1 MLLPTPARSHALVF
15 RMDRFEEAQR
25 LVLTLRTARGEPIPP
40 CPRSTA
46 PLASKLQWLEYL
58 FSPEGTEEIA
68 EQIAEQATEQI
79 AEHTTEH
86 TTERIA
92 GKAAELE
99 GNKKQLN
106 AWLAEAFGGSCKW
119 LNALSGRLW
128 EASDCEVVT
137 ERGVVSVAQFLR
149 EEETVCHGV
158 SSSSLAIMSQLQGLL
173 SKEAFNR
180 LVQVAAI
187 RYPSPLPV
195 IRAVVM
201 EQNKDWGA
209 LFDQDPVGF
218 ITCLKRATTMIRRS
232 FSSRSFH
239 LWTLCGTNS

>member
-1 MLLPTPARSHALVF
+1 MLPTPARSHALVF

-68 EQIAEQATEQI
+68 EQIAEQVTEQ
-79 AEHTTEH
+79 

-92 GKAAELE
+92 RKAAELE
-99 GNKKQLN
+99 DNKKQLN

-149 EEETVCHGV
+149 EEETACHGV

>member
-46 PLASKLQWLEYL
+46 PLASKLQWLKYL

-79 AEHTTEH
+79 AEHTTEQA
-86 TTERIA
+86 TEQIA

-99 GNKKQLN
+99 GRREQLN

-239 LWTLCGTNS
+239 LWTLC

>member
-1 MLLPTPARSHALVF
+1 MLPTPAHSHALVF

-46 PLASKLQWLEYL
+46 PLASKLQWLKYL

-68 EQIAEQATEQI
+68 EQIAEQTTEQATEQI

-86 TTERIA
+86 TTEQIA

-239 LWTLCGTNS
+239 LWTLC

>member
-79 AEHTTEH
+79 AEHTTE
-86 TTERIA
+86 RIA

-99 GNKKQLN
+99 GRREQLN

-158 SSSSLAIMSQLQGLL
+158 SSSSLAIVSQLQGLL

>member
-79 AEHTTEH
+79 AEHTTE
-86 TTERIA
+86 RIA

-99 GNKKQLN
+99 GRREQLN

-158 SSSSLAIMSQLQGLL
+158 SSSSLAIVSQLQGLL

-239 LWTLCGTNS
+239 LWTLC

>member
-1 MLLPTPARSHALVF
+1 
-15 RMDRFEEAQR
+15 MDRFEEAQR

-68 EQIAEQATEQI
+68 EQIAE
-79 AEHTTEH
+79 H

-99 GNKKQLN
+99 GRREQWN

-137 ERGVVSVAQFLR
+137 VRGVVSVAQFLR
-149 EEETVCHGV
+149 EEETACHGV
-158 SSSSLAIMSQLQGLL
+158 SSSSLAIVSQLQGLL

-218 ITCLKRATTMIRRS
+218 ITCLKRAATMIRRS

-239 LWTLCGTNS
+239 LWTLC

>member
-1 MLLPTPARSHALVF
+1 MLPTPAHSHALVF

-46 PLASKLQWLEYL
+46 PLASKLQWLKYL

-68 EQIAEQATEQI
+68 EQIAEQTTEQI
-79 AEHTTEH
+79 AEHTTEEA
-86 TTERIA
+86 TEQIA

-99 GNKKQLN
+99 GRREQLN

-137 ERGVVSVAQFLR
+137 ERGVVSVVQFLR